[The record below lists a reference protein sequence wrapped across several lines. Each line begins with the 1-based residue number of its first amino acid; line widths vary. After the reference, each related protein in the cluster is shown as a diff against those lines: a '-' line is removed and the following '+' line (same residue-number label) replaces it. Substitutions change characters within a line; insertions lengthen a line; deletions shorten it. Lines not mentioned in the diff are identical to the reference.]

1 MENRI
6 AAVSILV
13 SDPDSVESLNRI
25 LHTYGEYIVGRM
37 GIPYRQRS
45 INIICIAIDAPTDVI
60 NSLTGKIGRLPG
72 VTAKA
77 AYSVQTFESKE
88 KKNEKH
94 YKKAFS
100 AAPHPCNDLRA
111 CRLRSDSVYYG
122 RQRSFCICC

>member
-1 MENRI
+1 MPSGMAFCFKMFQGGKLSMENRI

-60 NSLTGKIGRLPG
+60 NSLTGKIGRLPR

-88 KKNEKH
+88 EK
-94 YKKAFS
+94 
-100 AAPHPCNDLRA
+100 
-111 CRLRSDSVYYG
+111 
-122 RQRSFCICC
+122 